1 VNQLS
6 DMLDNQYTDSSL
18 PTSLTAT
25 CSSASQSI
33 SYIYDDA
40 GVGSG
45 VGFTVNNAL
54 GRLTRVTFQGGYYLY
69 SYNSDGQ
76 VERMYNKLD
85 GLSGKTIHYFYNR
98 LGEITQVRYQPGASD
113 SHYLW
118 YTYDQPGRLK
128 LVRSNTTTSQVT
140 DADYSYWPAGM
151 VNQEVLGNQTISFGY
166 DARDRL
172 LSINNVG
179 SSSHRFSGS
188 YTYFNNSNINS
199 AEYHQPSTPHSQK
212 RYRYNH
218 TYDNRNQLKS
228 ANYSFYDDSGFLPA
242 WFDVNTFDVTNI
254 RYDGDGNLKSL
265 ERQMNGN
272 YVDFEYSHA
281 YGTESNRMEWVVEWN
296 NQESIDLTH
305 DRNGNMTSITGIYN
319 ITTSSYNWRNLP
331 LSISKSSTTYSYKYD
346 HQGNRTYK
354 NSGATR
360 YVRGAFGEVLAVYN
374 SSTLVYRNIVRPDG
388 TVIGRREG
396 SNRLYYHRDHLGST
410 RAVVNASGTVVETQ
424 DYYPFGLQMP
434 GRSMVSGNSAREK
447 FTSHELDDEVDLYY
461 MVARR
466 YAPEFGRFLSVD
478 PLADEF
484 AGWSSYNYTLN
495 DPVRLVDPDGR
506 NPLIGFAIRFA
517 VKEAVKR
524 FGQRAVATG
533 IAAAPGAAA
542 TGVAFQDLLLAELDH
557 QIRAESITVP
567 FGEDGS
573 IEVGIVDSDVP
584 AFQTGLVETVQDKT
598 SQQRLVDDQNQ
609 NLNKGKPTGNGGGS
623 GSSNEKVRKILKGL
637 AAAEFFRSI
646 MQAQEKSKFE
656 EVELIDEETGQ
667 GFIKK
672 E

>member
-1 VNQLS
+1 LKSQFDVYEKKTITHRNGR
-6 DMLDNQYTDSSL
+6 MKFEHYNWRN
-18 PTSLTAT
+18 
-25 CSSASQSI
+25 CSSWQNPPD
-33 SYIYDDA
+33 YD
-40 GVGSG
+40 VSG
-45 VGFTVNNAL
+45 
-54 GRLTRVTFQGGYYLY
+54 
-69 SYNSDGQ
+69 
-76 VERMYNKLD
+76 
-85 GLSGKTIHYFYNR
+85 
-98 LGEITQVRYQPGASD
+98 ITCD
-113 SHYLW
+113 
-118 YTYDQPGRLK
+118 
-128 LVRSNTTTSQVT
+128 
-140 DADYSYWPAGM
+140 
-151 VNQEVLGNQTISFGY
+151 
-166 DARDRL
+166 RDR
-172 LSINNVG
+172 
-179 SSSHRFSGS
+179 
-188 YTYFNNSNINS
+188 
-199 AEYHQPSTPHSQK
+199 
-212 RYRYNH
+212 
-218 TYDNRNQLKS
+218 
-228 ANYSFYDDSGFLPA
+228 
-242 WFDVNTFDVTNI
+242 
-254 RYDGDGNLKSL
+254 NLKEL
-265 ERQMNGN
+265 KRQMNGN

-305 DRNGNMTSITGIYN
+305 DRNGNMTSITG
-319 ITTSSYNWRNLP
+319 SYGIVSAWYDWRNLT
-331 LSISKSSTTYSYKYD
+331 LGYSDDDTNFTYRYD
-346 HQGNRTYK
+346 HLGNRTYK
-354 NSGATR
+354 KSGNVN

-374 SSTLVYRNIVRPDG
+374 SLNLLYHNILRPDG

-410 RAVVNASGTVVETQ
+410 RAVANASGSVVETQ
-424 DYYPFGLQMP
+424 DYYPFGLAELVPKTFGMP
-434 GRSMVSGNSAREK
+434 GRSMTTGNSAKEK

-484 AGWSSYNYTLN
+484 PGWSSYNYTLY
-495 DPVRLVDPDGR
+495 DPVRFVDPDGR

-542 TGVAFQDLLLAELDH
+542 TGLAFQGLLLEELDQ

-609 NLNKGKPTGNGGGS
+609 NLNKGKPTGNNGGS